1 MLLNTL
7 VKHESAISCSL
18 EDYIKKALNKILN
31 TYFQFDHEHSI
42 KELFATQFDA
52 VQINTDDVEIM
63 ATAFDNDFGHLY
75 AEMQEALD
83 CELVK
88 SLFENFYHHMMEE
101 KNIFPST
108 FI

>member
-7 VKHESAISCSL
+7 VKHESAISYSL

-31 TYFQFDHEHSI
+31 TYFQFDNEHSI

-75 AEMQEALD
+75 AEMQEAGSRKQAI
-83 CELVK
+83 V
-88 SLFENFYHHMMEE
+88 S
-101 KNIFPST
+101 
-108 FI
+108 